1 MGKLFLALFL
11 LLSTN
16 LFAKTKVIAK
26 IPEASGIV
34 YSHVSNTLFVVN
46 DEGTIYEITKD
57 GHILREK
64 KLGDYDLEGISTD
77 KHNNYLYLAVEGN
90 DSVLV
95 LNKATLEIQTEIPFK
110 RKYKDVEVLRKGD
123 NGLEAI
129 AYIDGK
135 IYAANQSNKRYP
147 KSDSSVIVISD
158 FDLYESKLKIKS
170 IIPLKIK
177 DVSGLTFHKGFLY
190 ILSDKKNRILKYDL
204 DEEKVV
210 KKIKLSKKH
219 AQEGITFDNNGIMY
233 IADDNGSVLKIK

>member
-46 DEGTIYEITKD
+46 DEGTIYELTKD

-64 KLGDYDLEGISTD
+64 KLGNYDLEGISID
-77 KHNNYLYLAVEGN
+77 EQRDYLFLAVEGN

-95 LNKATLEIQTEIPFK
+95 LNKPTLEIQTEIPIK
-110 RKYKDVEVLRKGD
+110 RRYKDIELLQKGND
-123 NGLEAI
+123 GLEAI
-129 AYIDGK
+129 AFKDGK

-147 KSDSSVIVISD
+147 KNDSSVIVITD

-177 DVSGLTFHKGFLY
+177 DISGLTFHKGFLY
-190 ILSDKKNRILKYDL
+190 ILSDKKNKIFKFDL
-204 DEEKVV
+204 DEEKIV

-219 AQEGITFDNNGIMY
+219 AQEGITFDDNGIMY